1 MAVVKKAKIIRKVLP
16 KSPTDIQGFDEI
28 TGGGL
33 PKGRPTL
40 VCGGAGCGKT
50 LFAMEFLVRGAT
62 VFNEPGIFISFEETA
77 KELTSNVVSLGFDLE
92 KLVKQ
97 KKIWL
102 EHIDVERGEINNNG
116 EYDLQG
122 LFVRIHNAVETIGAK
137 RVVLDTIESLF
148 SALPNPTVLRT
159 ELRRLFSWLKK
170 KKVTAIIT
178 GERGNGTLTRQ
189 GLEEYVSD
197 CVILL
202 DHRVTDQSSI
212 RRLRIVKY
220 RGSTHGTNE
229 YPFLID
235 EDGFSVLPVTSLGL
249 NHISLSQRISSGIP
263 RLDTMLSG
271 KGYYRGS
278 TILVSG
284 SAGTGKTS
292 LAAQFVE
299 AACKRGERVLY
310 FSFEESPSQFIRN
323 MSSIGIYLEPWVN
336 KGLLNF
342 YATRPTLH
350 GLEHHLTTSIKLID
364 KIKPQIVILD
374 PIDAFVMG
382 GNQTEVKIM
391 LLRLVDYLKM
401 RNITAFFASLSNAG
415 ENQELTDMAISSLI
429 DTWLLLRDIEIGGER
444 NRGLYILKSRGMSHS
459 NQIRE
464 FKLTNNGIELLDVYV
479 GPEGVLTGS
488 ARLAQETKDAADR
501 LLRQQEITRK
511 HFGIERKREV
521 MEAQIVVLRS
531 DFESEKSE
539 ALKII
544 SIETARNERFT
555 EDMANMSKSR
565 KGDIETTQTKGKK
578 IMSKGQNSKKGAKKA
593 PAKTMQEKKND
604 KRDKKSGTSKQDPLN
619 ISKK

>member
-1 MAVVKKAKIIRKVLP
+1 MKKNILDLKRNTLP
-16 KSPTDIQGFDEI
+16 KSPTSIQGLDEI

-62 VFNEPGIFISFEETA
+62 LYNEPGVFIAFEETE
-77 KELTSNVVSLGFDLE
+77 KELTANVASLGFDLD
-92 KLVKQ
+92 KLVAQ

-102 EHIDVERGEINNNG
+102 EHIQIERGEIEEKG
-116 EYDLQG
+116 EYDLKG
-122 LFVRIHNAVETIGAK
+122 LFVRIHLAIESIKAK

-148 SALPNPTVLRT
+148 SALPNATIVRT

-170 KKVTAIIT
+170 KGITTIIT
-178 GERGNGTLTRQ
+178 GERGSSSLTRQ

-202 DHRVTDQSSI
+202 DHRVSDQSSI

-249 NHISLSQRISSGIP
+249 KHISTNERVSTGIP

-271 KGYYRGS
+271 KGYFRGS
-278 TILVSG
+278 TVLVSG

-299 AACKRGERVLY
+299 AACKRGEKVLY
-310 FSFEESPSQFIRN
+310 FAFEESPSQFMRN
-323 MSSIGIYLEPWVN
+323 MASIGIHLEPYVK
-336 KGLLNF
+336 KGLLYF
-342 YATRPTLH
+342 HATRPTLH
-350 GLEHHLTTSIKLID
+350 GLEHHLTTSIKLI
-364 KIKPQIVILD
+364 KQIQPRIVILD
-374 PIDAFVMG
+374 PIDAFVIG
-382 GNQTEVKIM
+382 GNQTEVKTM
-391 LLRLVDYLKM
+391 LLRLVDFLKM
-401 RNITAFFASLSNAG
+401 NNITAFFASLTNSG
-415 ENQELTDMAISSLI
+415 ENQELTDMSISSLI

-444 NRGLYILKSRGMSHS
+444 NRGLYILKSRGMAHS

-464 FKLTNNGIELLDVYV
+464 FILTDNGIQLLDVYV

-488 ARLAQETKDAADR
+488 ARLSQEAKNEAEQ
-501 LLRQQEITRK
+501 LLRKQEIERNQ
-511 HFGIERKREV
+511 FGLELKRAAT
-521 MEAQIVVLRS
+521 EAQIVVLRS
-531 DFESEKSE
+531 EFREEESETNKV
-539 ALKII
+539 
-544 SIETARNERFT
+544 IEMEKAKT
-555 EDMANMSKSR
+555 EMFELDKKKMAKSR
-565 KGDIETTQTKGKK
+565 KADKYIKK
-578 IMSKGQNSKKGAKKA
+578 QA
-593 PAKTMQEKKND
+593 
-604 KRDKKSGTSKQDPLN
+604 
-619 ISKK
+619 

>member
-1 MAVVKKAKIIRKVLP
+1 MKNIKSKFQRKTLP
-16 KSPTDIQGFDEI
+16 KSPTSIQGLDEI

-62 VFNEPGIFISFEETA
+62 LYNEPGVFFSFEETE
-77 KELTSNVVSLGFDLE
+77 KELAANVASLGFDLSN
-92 KLVKQ
+92 LVER

-102 EHIDVERGEINNNG
+102 EHINVERGEVEQSG
-116 EYDLQG
+116 EYDLKG
-122 LFVRIHNAVETIGAK
+122 LFVRIHQAIESIQAK

-148 SALPNPTVLRT
+148 SALPNATIVRT
-159 ELRRLFSWLKK
+159 ELRRLFGWLKK
-170 KKVTAIIT
+170 KGVTAIIT
-178 GERGNGTLTRQ
+178 GERGDGTLTRQ
-189 GLEEYVSD
+189 GLEEYITD

-202 DHRVTDQSSI
+202 DHRVSDQSSI

-249 NHISLSQRISSGIP
+249 NHISSRERISTGIP

-271 KGYYRGS
+271 KGYFRGS
-278 TILVSG
+278 TVLVSG

-310 FSFEESPSQFIRN
+310 FAFEESPNQFIRN
-323 MSSIGIYLEPWVN
+323 MSSVGIELEPWLD
-336 KGLLNF
+336 KGLLYF
-342 YATRPTLH
+342 HATRPTLF
-350 GLEHHLTTSIKLID
+350 GLEHHLTTTIKLINEV
-364 KIKPQIVILD
+364 KPQIVVLD
-374 PIDAFVMG
+374 PIDAFVVG

-391 LLRLVDYLKM
+391 LLRLVDFLKL
-401 RNITAFFASLSNAG
+401 RNITAFFASLTNSG
-415 ENQELTDMAISSLI
+415 ENQELTDMSISSLI

-444 NRGLYILKSRGMSHS
+444 NRGLYILKSRGMAHS

-464 FKLTNNGIELLDVYV
+464 FILTDHGIELLDVYV

-488 ARLAQETKDAADR
+488 ARLTQEAKNDAEQ
-501 LLRQQEITRK
+501 LLREQE
-511 HFGIERKREV
+511 IERKQAGIELKRAAT
-521 MEAQIVVLRS
+521 EAQIVVLKS
-531 DFESEKSE
+531 EFKADESET
-539 ALKII
+539 LKL
-544 SIETARNERFT
+544 IEMEKANAERFK
-555 EDMANMSKSR
+555 ENLKRMAKSR
-565 KGDIETTQTKGKK
+565 KADKLIKK
-578 IMSKGQNSKKGAKKA
+578 LQ
-593 PAKTMQEKKND
+593 
-604 KRDKKSGTSKQDPLN
+604 
-619 ISKK
+619 